1 MLGKSMVEPL
11 HQPVLV
17 LNRYWQPVHSCTARR
32 AIKLLWLGR
41 AQVVA
46 GEAGR
51 GYDLYDLKAWLARPG
66 DEGGEGLS
74 LKCPRGSFGIPEVI
88 ALTGYDRVPRKM
100 VRLNRRN
107 VFVRDAYT
115 CQYCARVFHERDLNL
130 DHVRPRNAG
139 GKMTWDNIVTSCI
152 RCNSRKGCKL
162 PEEANMHPLRKPQ
175 APGWSPIY
183 GRAPAFESWTH
194 FTSRRSA

>member
-1 MLGKSMVEPL
+1 MVLMSMGDPL

-32 AIKLLWLGR
+32 AVKLLWLGR

-46 GEAGR
+46 GQPGG
-51 GYDLYDLKAWLARPG
+51 GYDLYDLRQWIAGTAGGGLARIHLRSAC
-66 DEGGEGLS
+66 GL
-74 LKCPRGSFGIPEVI
+74 FGVPEVI
-88 ALTGYDRVPRKM
+88 ALTGYDRVPRKR

-107 VFVRDAYT
+107 VFVRDGYT
-115 CQYCARVFHERDLNL
+115 CQYCAREFSERELNL
-130 DHVRPRNAG
+130 DHVRPRKAG
-139 GKMTWDNIVTSCI
+139 GAMTWENIVTSCI
-152 RCNSRKGCKL
+152 RCNSRKGSKL
-162 PEEANMHPLRKPQ
+162 PDEANMHPLRQPK

-183 GRAPAFESWTH
+183 GRDPAYESWLH

>member
-1 MLGKSMVEPL
+1 MVAPL

-46 GEAGR
+46 GQPGS
-51 GYDLYDLKAWLARPG
+51 GYSLYDLDAWLESSADGGHPGLRLRCAR
-66 DEGGEGLS
+66 GG
-74 LKCPRGSFGIPEVI
+74 FDIPEVI

-107 VFVRDAYT
+107 VFVRDGFT
-115 CQYCARVFHERDLNL
+115 CQYCARVFPERDLNL

-183 GRAPAFESWTH
+183 GRDPAYESWLH
-194 FTSRRSA
+194 FTTRRSA